1 MKNNAILISILVIC
15 GLGLIMFNSCGAAQ
29 SKKEQKETMENQTTY
44 NNPEE
49 IKELIIRMK
58 SELETDND
66 RFTDLIQEM
75 EAKVSILP
83 ESTDRAVLHSMLA
96 EMYNQYLQQNRWTI
110 NGRTAISGYA
120 PDDIREWSANLFDE
134 KIKEHLT
141 ASLQPAKLL
150 QVTPTTY
157 YEAILEKG
165 KSSSELRP
173 TLYDFLAQR
182 ATTIQPSKEIYN
194 DWLTFRSGQEN
205 KKAALLVKLASLDY
219 TYTSDRSDVSRQ
231 TYQQALEQLLKEYKD
246 YDFSTDIRIA
256 LVSLLDNYT
265 SYNTN
270 RDSIQTIKYNMLQE
284 GIRLYPNYEQT
295 AILKNTLA
303 GMEAPYIRTQIA
315 QTAYPGKEIP
325 LSVNYANVKNL
336 TVRIYE
342 SLQTVIDIAPYQ
354 ASKEKEKEKGKLIRE
369 INYSLTIPNTYTPQ
383 DTTLLIPAGDLGLYE
398 YVITVPGKDIKNEHI
413 LGISKIASAFRLV
426 GGNREVLVTDLESGK
441 PTPNATITWYGGTRR
456 ALKVLGTVKT
466 DKDGLAVL
474 PADKQAEILAVQ
486 ASMPGDV
493 ASRLATLY
501 PEYSADNIEK
511 PNTEIALF
519 TDRGLYRPG
528 QTLFF
533 KGIAYQLTNNQQ
545 KVVPNQ
551 TYTVILRD
559 ANYKEISTQKLKTN
573 EFGSFN
579 GEFVLPKQTLT
590 GSFSLSVE
598 NASVSFNVE
607 EYKRP
612 TFAAEIQPIKE
623 EIAFG
628 DLVNIRGKVQT
639 FSGVSLQDGNVE
651 WRIVRR
657 PYLLRAYY
665 GPFREEQVANGT
677 TAVSNDGSFTLS
689 FRPEKVTTSFYPTQ
703 YYNYEVIAT
712 VTDSKGES
720 QEARFAFPVGDTS
733 ITLNTD
739 IPAKADKSKVK
750 ATINAQLLNGEP
762 TQTKGHYRIVSL
774 INKDEKAINPVY
786 TEGSQVASGEFTS
799 GKVLAA
805 DLFTALP
812 SGAFR
817 IFLEAKDSKGREV
830 KNQQDFI
837 LYDKN
842 DKRPPVFSREWLITE
857 KTSCLPGEEAEWVF
871 GTSFENTYVLYEV
884 YQNNKRIMRQRIML
898 NNENRT
904 FKLPFKEE
912 YGDGVMVSFT
922 YVKEGTLYVTQVPVT
937 RTQPDRKLTIRPET
951 FRDRLLPGNKET
963 WKFRITDADSL
974 IVTAEVLAGLYDM
987 SLDKIL
993 PFSWYFT
1000 PERYIYVQGPRF
1012 IMGDGFGQTNKFGK
1026 VYPGQIQTEGYSYD
1040 NLDWQ
1045 GVLQISSN
1053 RNIMFSSRAGGSADL
1068 RMKGDIS
1075 VEMDDAAYA
1084 PLAEATVTGS
1094 VLEQQSETNQDTG
1107 IQTGQ
1112 NTTPSV
1118 RTNFNETAFFFPTL
1132 RTDKDGNVILS
1143 FTMPE
1148 STTTWKLQM
1157 IAHTKD
1163 LQYGQNTQEVIT
1175 SKPIMVLPNLPRYLR
1190 QGDKVTLSALVMN
1203 QSENEITGNV
1213 RLEWFDPATDK
1224 TLPGMD
1230 TQTTA
1235 FKLAT
1240 QGQTTARWT
1249 VTVPSGSE
1257 LIGCRIIAD
1266 ANAGSDGEQHILPVL
1281 SNQIMITESTP
1292 FYMLNSGEQK
1302 INIKQPKNSQ
1312 PFRLTLEVS
1321 GNPVWYAVQ
1330 ALPTL
1335 TNPTN
1340 DNILSWFASYYGNT
1354 LATSIAQS
1362 YPRIQKVITQWMAQG
1377 GDATTLLSNL
1387 EKNEELKNVLLEE
1400 TPWVMEAQN
1409 ESERKQRLSLL
1420 FDMNRANNMRETAM
1434 RQLLDQQKEDGGWGW
1449 FKGFYPDRSMTL
1461 SIMKGMAQ
1469 LIQLS
1474 AVQYG
1479 QEEKEMQMRALR
1491 YLDSSMQ
1498 KDYEAL
1504 KKSNTKL
1511 EEAILSPE
1519 QLEFL
1524 YVRSYYRDIP
1534 ELGEA
1539 REAIRFYTNQAEKN
1553 WEKLSLYGKGQ
1564 VALLMYRNGKKEV
1577 ATEILTW
1584 LRKTATT
1591 SEEMGM
1597 YWANN
1602 RRGSDYFTSPVD
1614 VHTLL
1619 MFAFGEI
1626 APDKNETNRMKQWLL
1641 NQKRTQD
1648 WESVPSTVNAI
1659 HALLL
1664 TGSDWLNDNN
1674 SITVQWANKTYRST
1688 DGEVATGYIKE
1699 SLTGN
1704 DITSQAQTL
1713 TIRKEGEAPAWGA
1726 VYNQYFAPID
1736 QVTAQKG
1743 VFNVEKKLFVETNN
1757 GKERQIT
1764 PVTENKPL
1772 KVGDKVIVRLTI
1784 RSDREMDYVFLKDL
1798 RSGAF
1803 EPAGQVSGSTWQDG
1817 LWFYRA
1823 PKDVSENFY
1832 FQRLPKGTFVVEY
1845 PVYVSRSGEYAGGIS
1860 TIQCMYAPEFV
1871 SHTEGGTI
1879 IVND

>member
-1 MKNNAILISILVIC
+1 MKNKAIVIGTWVIC
-15 GLGLIMFNSCGAAQ
+15 GIVLILFNACGAAQ
-29 SKKEQKETMENQTTY
+29 SGKEQKETMENQITR

-49 IKELIIRMK
+49 IKELIVRMK

-66 RFTDLIQEM
+66 RFTDLIRET
-75 EAKVSILP
+75 EAKVTLLP
-83 ESTDRAVLHSMLA
+83 ESGDRAVLHSMLA
-96 EMYNQYLQQNRWTI
+96 EMYHQYLQQNRWTI
-110 NGRTAISGYA
+110 NRRTAISGYA

-134 KIKEHLT
+134 KIKEHLA
-141 ASLQPAKLL
+141 ASLQPAKQL
-150 QVTPTTY
+150 QATPAAY
-157 YEAILEKG
+157 YAAIIEKG
-165 KSSSELRP
+165 KSSGELRP
-173 TLYDFLAQR
+173 TLYDFLAGR
-182 ATTIQPSKEIYN
+182 ATTIQPSKEIYD
-194 DWLTFRSGQEN
+194 DWSTFRHGQEN
-205 KKAALLVKLASLDY
+205 RKAALLVKLAALDY
-219 TYTSDRSDVSRQ
+219 TYTSDHSERSRQ
-231 TYQQALEQLLKEYKD
+231 TYQQALEQLLKENKD
-246 YDFSTDIRIA
+246 QDFSTDIRIA
-256 LVSLLDNYT
+256 LVNLLDNYT
-265 SYNTN
+265 SYDTN
-270 RDSIQTIKYNMLQE
+270 RDSIQTVKYNLLQE
-284 GIRLYPNYEQT
+284 GIRLYPDYEQT
-295 AILKNTLA
+295 ATLKNTLA
-303 GMEAPYIRTQIA
+303 AMEAPYIRTQIA
-315 QTAYPGKEIP
+315 QTVYPGKEIP
-325 LSVNYANVKNL
+325 LSVHYANVKNL
-336 TVRIYE
+336 TVHVYE
-342 SLQTVIDIAPYQ
+342 SLQTVVDIAPYQ
-354 ASKEKEKEKGKLIRE
+354 VAKEKEKGRLVRE
-369 INYSLTIPNTYTPQ
+369 INYSLTLPNSYIPQ
-383 DTTLLIPAGDLGLYE
+383 DTTLLVPAGDMGLYE
-398 YVITVPGKDIKNEHI
+398 YVITVPGKEIKNEHI

-426 GGNREVLVTDLESGK
+426 GGNREVLVTDLESGR
-441 PTPNATITWYGGTRR
+441 PTPDATVTYYGGTRR
-456 ALKVLGTVKT
+456 VLKALGTVQT

-474 PADKQAEILAVQ
+474 PAEKQTEILAVR
-486 ASMPGDV
+486 ASMPGDT

-501 PEYSADNIEK
+501 PEYRADHIEK
-511 PNTEIALF
+511 QQTQITLF

-533 KGIAYQLTNNQQ
+533 KGIAYQLTNNQP

-551 TYTVILRD
+551 AYTVILRD

-573 EFGSFN
+573 EFGSFS
-579 GEFVLPKQTLT
+579 GEFVLPRQTLT

-598 NASVSFNVE
+598 NASVSFQVE

-612 TFAAEIQPIKE
+612 TFAAEIEPVKE

-628 DLVNIRGKVQT
+628 DRVNIRGKVQT
-639 FSGVSLQDGNVE
+639 FSGVALQDGNVE

-657 PYLLRAYY
+657 PYLLRGYY

-677 TAVSNDGSFTLS
+677 TAVGNDGSFTLS
-689 FRPEKVTTSFYPTQ
+689 FRPEKVTSSFYPTQ
-703 YYNYEVIAT
+703 YYNYEVIAL

-720 QEARFAFPVGDTS
+720 QEVRFAFPVGDTS

-762 TQTKGHYRIVSL
+762 TGTKGQYRIVSL
-774 INKDEKAINPVY
+774 INPDEKAINPVY
-786 TEGSQVASGEFTS
+786 TEGNQVASGEFSS
-799 GKVLAA
+799 GKALAA
-805 DLFTALP
+805 DLFRALP

-817 IFLEAKDSKGREV
+817 IFLEAKDSKGRKVE
-830 KNQQDFI
+830 NQQDFI
-837 LYDKN
+837 LYDKK

-871 GTSFENTYVLYEV
+871 GTSFQNTYVLYEV
-884 YQNNKRIMRQRIML
+884 YQNNQRVMRQRVML

-904 FKLPFKEE
+904 FRLPFKEE
-912 YGDGVMVSFT
+912 YGEGVMVSFT
-922 YVKEGTLYVTQVPVT
+922 YIKEGALYVTQIPVT
-937 RTQPDRKLTIRPET
+937 RTQPDRRLTIRPET
-951 FRDRLLPGNKET
+951 FRDRLLPGNPET

-974 IVTAEVLAGLYDM
+974 IVTAEVLAGLYDK

-1000 PERYIYVQGPRF
+1000 PERYIHVQGPRF
-1012 IMGDGFGQTNKFGK
+1012 TMGDGFGQTNKFGK
-1026 VYPGQIQTEGYSYD
+1026 VYPPQIPTEGYAYD
-1040 NLDWQ
+1040 HLDWQ
-1045 GVLQISSN
+1045 GVLQSGQGRN
-1053 RNIMFSSRAGGSADL
+1053 RLFASRAAGGESLQMKSA
-1068 RMKGDIS
+1068 S
-1075 VEMDDAAYA
+1075 VEMAEDAAYA
-1084 PLAEATVTGS
+1084 PMAEASVTGGII
-1094 VLEQQSETNQDTG
+1094 EQESERDQGTG
-1107 IQTGQ
+1107 SQPEQ
-1112 NTTPSV
+1112 NMSPSL

-1132 RTDKDGNVILS
+1132 RTDKEGNVILS

-1163 LQYGQNTQEVIT
+1163 LKYGQSTREVIT
-1175 SKPIMVLPNLPRYLR
+1175 SKPLMVLPNLPRYLR
-1190 QGDKVTLSALVMN
+1190 QGDQVTLSALVMN

-1230 TQTTA
+1230 RQTSA
-1235 FKLAT
+1235 FKLPA

-1257 LIGCRIIAD
+1257 LIGCRIVAE

-1281 SNQIMITESTP
+1281 SNQILITESTP
-1292 FYMLNSGEQK
+1292 FYLLNSGEQK
-1302 INIKQPKNSQ
+1302 INIRQPGNSQ

-1354 LATSIAQS
+1354 LARSIVQS
-1362 YPRIQKVITQWMAQG
+1362 YPRIPNIITQWMAQG
-1377 GDATTLLSNL
+1377 GDAATLLSNL
-1387 EKNEELKNVLLEE
+1387 EKNEELKNILLEE

-1420 FDMNRANNMRETAM
+1420 FDMNRANNLRETAM

-1449 FKGFYPDRSMTL
+1449 FKGFYPDRGITL

-1469 LIQLS
+1469 LVQLS
-1474 AVQYG
+1474 AIQYG

-1504 KKSNTKL
+1504 KKANTTP
-1511 EEAILSPE
+1511 EEALPTAQ

-1539 REAIRFYTNQAEKN
+1539 REAIRFYTRQAEKN

-1564 VALLMYRNGKKEV
+1564 VALLMYRNGKKDV
-1577 ATEILTW
+1577 AAEILTW

-1602 RRGSDYFTSPVD
+1602 RRGSDYFTSPIE

-1619 MFAFGEI
+1619 MSAFAEI
-1626 APDKNETNRMKQWLL
+1626 APDKNETDRMKQWLL

-1648 WESVPSTVNAI
+1648 WESQPATLNAI

-1664 TGSDWLNDNN
+1664 TGSDWLSDTNN
-1674 SITVQWANKTYRST
+1674 ITVQWANKTYRST
-1688 DGEVATGYIKE
+1688 NGEVGTGYIKE
-1699 SLTGN
+1699 TLTRN
-1704 DITSQAQTL
+1704 EITPQAQTL

-1743 VFNVEKKLFVETNN
+1743 VLNVEKKLFVETNN

-1764 PVTENKPL
+1764 PVTEDRPL

-1803 EPAGQVSGSTWQDG
+1803 EAAGQVSGSTWQDG

-1871 SHTEGGTI
+1871 SHTEGGRI
-1879 IVND
+1879 MVKD